1 MSEIVAA
8 LAGAVVAV
16 IVTTVVL
23 GRRWRL
29 TVREGLS
36 SALSRVSSDPPVVPD
51 SSVDAMLTIL
61 DRTVREV
68 SERSAAVALDAD
80 RLRAALDGVPHAV
93 LVFDAD
99 GNVVDANV
107 AAAPFLQARHGDALV
122 GAAVGSLVADAAGVG
137 AASTTIELFGPPRR
151 VVEVVAV
158 RLGAPVG
165 VGVVATVGDVTD
177 RRHLE
182 EVRTDLVANLSH
194 ELKTPVG
201 AICLL
206 AETIDGETDPDAL
219 ARLSGRIHVEAM
231 RLAATVDDLLDLS
244 RIESIGGHGGGEV
257 DLAEVIDEVV
267 DRLGAPA
274 RRAGVEVRVD
284 PVGPG
289 RAVPGDRVQL
299 VSAVANLVDNAVK
312 YSDPGS
318 TVHIAAGVTD
328 GEARIVVTDEG
339 IGIPTRDLDRIFERF
354 YRVDQARSRG
364 TGGSGLGLSI
374 VRHVV
379 ANHGGRLDVRSR
391 LGEGSTFT
399 MTLPTATSTAMSST
413 PSTIVVE
420 SSVST
425 VGGSNGTIA

>member
-1 MSEIVAA
+1 MPEIVAA

-16 IVTTVVL
+16 VVTTAVV
-23 GRRWRL
+23 GRRWRHAM
-29 TVREGLS
+29 RARLS
-36 SALSRVSSDPPVVPD
+36 VALSRLPSDLPIDPD
-51 SSVDAMLTIL
+51 SSVDALLATL

-68 SERSAAVALDAD
+68 GERSAAVAVDAD

-93 LVFDAD
+93 LVFGPD
-99 GNVVDANV
+99 GTVTDANV

-122 GAAVGSLVADAAGVG
+122 GAAVETLVADAAAAGS
-137 AASTTIELFGPPRR
+137 ASTTIELFGPPRR

-158 RLGAPVG
+158 RLGDPAAG
-165 VGVVATVGDVTD
+165 GVVATVGDVTD

-219 ARLSGRIHVEAM
+219 GRLSGRIHVEAM

-274 RRAGVEVRVD
+274 RRAGVEVCVD
-284 PVGPG
+284 PIGAG
-289 RAVPGDRVQL
+289 RVVPGDRAQL
-299 VSAVANLVDNAVK
+299 VSAVANLVDNAIK

-318 TVHIAAGVTD
+318 TVHIAADVVD
-328 GEARIVVTDEG
+328 SEARIVVTDEG

-364 TGGSGLGLSI
+364 TGGSGLGLAI

-379 ANHGGRLDVRSR
+379 ANHGGRLEVRSR

-399 MTLPTATSTAMSST
+399 MTLPTATSSSAT
-413 PSTIVVE
+413 NTVAE
-420 SSVST
+420 SSGRVT
-425 VGGSNGTIA
+425 